1 MLRRKLG
8 LRSITFSLKEYS
20 MSNAPEGAEKIHYIC
35 QTYVETK
42 GARGRPAG
50 LKIDKQFQ
58 YKTEAEAQGRAE
70 RENEREGCTGADA
83 YMVIEDAGSGEV
95 SSPTF
100 IVRLGNVPEDD
111 F

>member
-1 MLRRKLG
+1 
-8 LRSITFSLKEYS
+8 
-20 MSNAPEGAEKIHYIC
+20 MSDDQNDASKIHYIC

-42 GARGRPAG
+42 GAKGGPTG

-58 YKTEAEAQGRAE
+58 YTNEAAAQERAE
-70 RENEREGCTGADA
+70 RESKFESCAGADA
-83 YMVIEDAGSGEV
+83 YMVVEDAGSGEV

-100 IVRLGNVPEDD
+100 IVRLGNVPDDD